1 MGALQAAGAEE
12 AEHLAAQQQRELQEA
27 IAQEKKA
34 LAALERWVKCD
45 CHRYNVRI
53 YVCTYV
59 CMYLCRL
66 DDNVCTY
73 ILTVYTT
80 CNATDILILLPVLS
94 YVCTCVRT
102 YSTASLTQTNCHTLK
117 IETI

>member
-53 YVCTYV
+53 YVR
-59 CMYLCRL
+59 M
-66 DDNVCTY
+66 
-73 ILTVYTT
+73 
-80 CNATDILILLPVLS
+80 
-94 YVCTCVRT
+94 YVCTCADWMIMYVRT
-102 YSTASLTQTNCHTLK
+102 YLLYILHAMLQ
-117 IETI
+117 IY